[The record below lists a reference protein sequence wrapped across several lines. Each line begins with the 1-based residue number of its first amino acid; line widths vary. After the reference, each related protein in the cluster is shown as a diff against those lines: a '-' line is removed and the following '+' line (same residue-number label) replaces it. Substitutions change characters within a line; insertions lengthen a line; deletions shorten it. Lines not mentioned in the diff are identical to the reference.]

1 MSAPAPAPAPV
12 ATRPF
17 EAPGAEFWKY
27 NQRLLKLDT
36 AGRVHFTAEG
46 KATYRPLLARWGF
59 ALENVKTREQF
70 REVMLSVNA
79 LELEANDAAL
89 AEALEHPETTEAE
102 RQAVLALLGETAPV
116 PQPAA
121 PCSAAASTAAQVIAV
136 DFRTRR

>member
-1 MSAPAPAPAPV
+1 MSAPAPTAAQ
-12 ATRPF
+12 PF
-17 EAPGAEFWKY
+17 ETPGAEFWEY

-102 RQAVLALLGETAPV
+102 RQAVLALLGKTAP
-116 PQPAA
+116 A
-121 PCSAAASTAAQVIAV
+121 PRATAPRRAAARVIAV